1 MTGPTDREPE
11 TGPSPAMDPG
21 KSLTRKEF
29 DEIIRRATE
38 LAAHESD
45 SGEAEL
51 DEQELLRIAG
61 EVGIQERYVR
71 RALAE
76 VRDRYPQGNL
86 LDRIFGPDVVR
97 ASRVVPG
104 SLAEVAGKLDDF
116 LVAGQLLQPV
126 RRGPRVLHYRPA
138 VDWASQIA
146 RAASAT
152 SRRYYVAS
160 AKSVEIELSEVEEG
174 RTLVAMVVDP
184 GTRNDSLVGGFLGGT
199 AGGAAVAVGTGLAV
213 MALAPLVVAVA
224 VGGAVGVGATGG
236 IVWFAG
242 RHHQNKLQEVRA
254 EVEGVLDRL
263 ESGESLEPPPASWRR
278 WVKRHFHGVARDL
291 MGEVEDED

>member
-1 MTGPTDREPE
+1 MDR
-11 TGPSPAMDPG
+11 G
-21 KSLTRKEF
+21 KSLTRKQF
-29 DEIIRRATE
+29 DDIIRRATE
-38 LAAHESD
+38 LAAHESE

-51 DEQELLRIAG
+51 DEEELYRIAG

-76 VRDRYPQGNL
+76 VRASHPRGGP

-104 SLAEVAGKLDDF
+104 PPPGIAERLDDF

-126 RRGPRVLHYRPA
+126 RRGATVLHYRPA

-160 AKSVEIELSEVEEG
+160 AKSVEIELTELEEG
-174 RTLVAMVVDP
+174 TTLVEMVVDP
-184 GTRNDSLVGGFLGGT
+184 GTRNDSLVGGVLGSL
-199 AGGAAVAVGTGLAV
+199 AGGAAAGVGTGLGVA
-213 MALAPLVVAVA
+213 ALAPFAAAVV
-224 VGGAVGVGATGG
+224 VGGAVGVAAAGG
-236 IVWFAG
+236 IVWIAG
-242 RHHQNKLQEVRA
+242 RHHQNKLEEIRS

-291 MGEVEDED
+291 EREGEEGG

>member
-1 MTGPTDREPE
+1 
-11 TGPSPAMDPG
+11 MDPG

-38 LAAHESD
+38 LATHESEPGD
-45 SGEAEL
+45 AEL
-51 DEQELLRIAG
+51 DEEELLRIAG

-76 VRDRYPQGNL
+76 VRARQPEGNL
-86 LDRIFGPDVVR
+86 LDRIFGPDIVR
-97 ASRVVPG
+97 ASRIVPG
-104 SLAEVAGKLDDF
+104 SPAEISGKLDDF

-126 RRGPRVLHYRPA
+126 RRGPHVLHYRPA
-138 VDWASQIA
+138 VDWASQVA

-160 AKSVEIELSEVEEG
+160 AKSVEIELTDVEEEG
-174 RTLVAMVVDP
+174 RTLVTMVVDP
-184 GTRNDSLVGGFLGGT
+184 GTRNDSLVGGFLGGA
-199 AGGAAVAVGTGLAV
+199 AGGTAAAVGAGLAV
-213 MALAPLVVAVA
+213 AALTPLVVAVV
-224 VGGAVGVGATGG
+224 VGGAVGMGATGG

-242 RHHQNKLQEVRA
+242 RHHRNKLLEVRA

-263 ESGESLEPPPASWRR
+263 EAGESLEPPPASWRR

-291 MGEVEDED
+291 MGEDERE

>member
-1 MTGPTDREPE
+1 MDR
-11 TGPSPAMDPG
+11 G
-21 KSLTRKEF
+21 KSLTRKQF
-29 DEIIRRATE
+29 DDIIRRATE
-38 LAAHESD
+38 LAAHESE
-45 SGEAEL
+45 SGAAEL
-51 DEQELLRIAG
+51 DEEELYRIAD

-76 VRDRYPQGNL
+76 IRASHPGGGG
-86 LDRIFGPDVVR
+86 LDRVFGPDVVR

-104 SLAEVAGKLDDF
+104 PPPEIAERLDDF

-126 RRGPRVLHYRPA
+126 RRGPSVLHYRPA
-138 VDWASQIA
+138 VDWASQVA

-160 AKSVEIELSEVEEG
+160 AKSVEIELTELEEG
-174 RTLVAMVVDP
+174 TTLVEMVVDP
-184 GTRNDSLVGGFLGGT
+184 GTRNDSLVGGFLGGV
-199 AGGAAVAVGTGLAV
+199 AGGAGAGIGTGLMVAAVAPFAAAVVAGGAVAVGA
-213 MALAPLVVAVA
+213 A
-224 VGGAVGVGATGG
+224 GG

-242 RHHQNKLQEVRA
+242 RHHQNKLMEIRS

-291 MGEVEDED
+291 DGGNEDRG